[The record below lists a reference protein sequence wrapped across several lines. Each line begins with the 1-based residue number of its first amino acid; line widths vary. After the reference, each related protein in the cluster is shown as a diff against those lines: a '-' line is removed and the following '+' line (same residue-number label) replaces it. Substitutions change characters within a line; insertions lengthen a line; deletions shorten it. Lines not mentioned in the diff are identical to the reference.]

1 MTCWMNNVT
10 KSTHNSLFNN
20 RKTAGILYDSWI
32 FDSTHPLAT
41 RAGELQDEIVE
52 MVDRYRGEVNAAR
65 QFLAPPPTPLG
76 DFSSQL
82 FNQIMITANALCAG
96 TSGSLNSTQPEG
108 PAAVITWL
116 QGCDP
121 KKIAEHIQAV
131 DIKWLTDGTL
141 CRISISMLGFELRY
155 QVIQTMDLATGTARH
170 TGSPPPGTLES
181 DLGDYCKRFSRMNLE
196 DDV

>member
-52 MVDRYRGEVNAAR
+52 MVDRYRGEVNGAR
-65 QFLAPPPTPLG
+65 QAQLPPPTPLG

-96 TSGSLNSTQPEG
+96 TSGS
-108 PAAVITWL
+108 
-116 QGCDP
+116 
-121 KKIAEHIQAV
+121 
-131 DIKWLTDGTL
+131 
-141 CRISISMLGFELRY
+141 
-155 QVIQTMDLATGTARH
+155 
-170 TGSPPPGTLES
+170 
-181 DLGDYCKRFSRMNLE
+181 
-196 DDV
+196 